1 MRANAGA
8 YWNGFLS
15 LALVNWK
22 DIEVSIEEGNCN
34 LDALTNMKNQGI
46 RIMSS

>member
-1 MRANAGA
+1 MWANAGA
-8 YWNGFLS
+8 YWNRFLS

-34 LDALTNMKNQGI
+34 LDALTNKKNQGI
-46 RIMSS
+46 LVMNS